1 MANKTALVTGAS
13 RGLGRGIAVQLA
25 KEGYDIA
32 VNYVGNAE
40 AAGETTRL
48 CKEIGVQAEM
58 FQADVAD
65 YGQVRQ
71 MVEAVI
77 ETMGGLYAV
86 IANSGISPGTFQYVT
101 DTEPEAWRRLI
112 EINLDGVYHTFHAA
126 APHLMEQKSGRMV
139 AISSLATRY
148 LNPGFGLYAV
158 SKAGVDALVQVMG
171 REMAQF
177 GVLVN
182 AVSPGLFDTDMGRTL
197 IDRVGEREVSA
208 TIPVQRLGRPEEVGD
223 LVAYLLSDKA
233 GFITGDVF
241 NINGGG
247 RGVRLQP

>member
-1 MANKTALVTGAS
+1 
-13 RGLGRGIAVQLA
+13 
-25 KEGYDIA
+25 
-32 VNYVGNAE
+32 
-40 AAGETTRL
+40 
-48 CKEIGVQAEM
+48 
-58 FQADVAD
+58 
-65 YGQVRQ
+65 
-71 MVEAVI
+71 
-77 ETMGGLYAV
+77 
-86 IANSGISPGTFQYVT
+86 
-101 DTEPEAWRRLI
+101 
-112 EINLDGVYHTFHAA
+112 
-126 APHLMEQKSGRMV
+126 MEQKSGRMV